1 MQIIGLTKISFD
13 AEMKELKKSLAL
25 KRQVDNTLDITDKNE
40 IQKNGG
46 MYFEN
51 DGSQNYLVFQ
61 PIYSFFTKSGS
72 ITETIIA
79 FKSRGLPDKIIK
91 PPSTSD
97 NRPASKLKWIHNSEI
112 AIKFDGGCFKQDK
125 ETFSPKNVINLF
137 IAYRLDACTI
147 KISVTE

>member
-1 MQIIGLTKISFD
+1 
-13 AEMKELKKSLAL
+13 MKELKKSLAL

-46 MYFEN
+46 RYFEN

-72 ITETIIA
+72 INETIITL
-79 FKSRGLPDKIIK
+79 KSRGSPDKIIK

-97 NRPASKLKWIHNSEI
+97 NRPASKLK
-112 AIKFDGGCFKQDK
+112 
-125 ETFSPKNVINLF
+125 
-137 IAYRLDACTI
+137 
-147 KISVTE
+147 

>member
-1 MQIIGLTKISFD
+1 
-13 AEMKELKKSLAL
+13 MKELKKSLAL

-46 MYFEN
+46 RYFEN

-79 FKSRGLPDKIIK
+79 LKSRGSPDKIIK

-97 NRPASKLKWIHNSEI
+97 NRPASKLK
-112 AIKFDGGCFKQDK
+112 
-125 ETFSPKNVINLF
+125 
-137 IAYRLDACTI
+137 
-147 KISVTE
+147 